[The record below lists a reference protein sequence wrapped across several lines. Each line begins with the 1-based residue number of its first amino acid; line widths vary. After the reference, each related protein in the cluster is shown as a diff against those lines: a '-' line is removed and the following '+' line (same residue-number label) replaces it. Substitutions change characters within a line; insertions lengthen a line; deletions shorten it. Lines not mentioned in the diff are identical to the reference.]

1 MRYHVRN
8 ARGEELVV
16 PSLRDLHDLYTHGFL
31 ADDDLVRSDRAT
43 VWVRAGAMPA
53 LHGVRELK
61 ADPRKMALLLAA
73 AIAIATGIGI
83 LLAL

>member
-1 MRYHVRN
+1 MRYRVRN

-16 PSLRDLHDLYTHGFL
+16 PSLRDLHRLYSDGFL
-31 ADDDLVRSDRAT
+31 TDDDLVRSERAT

-53 LHGVRELK
+53 LGGVREVK

-73 AIAIATGIGI
+73 AIAIAVGIGI
-83 LLAL
+83 LLGM

>member
-1 MRYHVRN
+1 MRYRVRN

-16 PSLRDLHDLYTHGFL
+16 PTLRDLHDLYNHGFL
-31 ADDDLVRSDRAT
+31 ADDDLVRSDRAK
-43 VWVRAGAMPA
+43 VWVRAGSMPA

-73 AIAIATGIGI
+73 AIAVATGIGI

>member
-8 ARGEELVV
+8 ASGDELVV
-16 PSLRDLHDLYTHGFL
+16 PSLRELHRLYSDGFL
-31 ADDDLVRSDRAT
+31 GDDDLVRSDRAT

-53 LHGVRELK
+53 LHGVREAK

-73 AIAIATGIGI
+73 AIAIATGVGM
-83 LLAL
+83 LLAR

>member
-8 ARGEELVV
+8 ASGDELVV
-16 PSLRDLHDLYTHGFL
+16 PSLRDLHRLYSDGFL
-31 ADDDLVRSDRAT
+31 GDDDLVRSDRAT

-53 LHGVRELK
+53 LHGVREAK

-73 AIAIATGIGI
+73 AIAVATGVGM
-83 LLAL
+83 LLVR